1 MRKLFFVLLLS
12 AATALGV
19 NALTVQNTAGNLANL
34 VSDTQI
40 TQLTVTGEMDARDFL
55 FITDQLTELTSLDL
69 SQVAVVAVDGGAVLY
84 GTVTSYPADEIP
96 RTAFFGKKLT
106 SVALPTGLKAIGF
119 AAFAGC
125 YQLQQ
130 VTLPETVTYI
140 DDYAFSGSALTSVE
154 LPSSITGMGKGVFS
168 RCESMTQAVVHA
180 SYVGDFAFLGDYNL
194 SNVTLGS
201 EVQYILR
208 GVFNGCTALQAIDI
222 DPACRIS
229 RIDEEAFINSGLE
242 QIDVTSLGVG
252 TIGDWALAQTQL
264 SSITLPDGMTDLGVG
279 ALSHNLQL
287 NSVLFPGM
295 GHAADPAGRGD
306 GLNGGSLRAPS
317 HKRTLTE
324 VKDYTFAGDGQLNPG
339 SMLKEGVTRV
349 GDFAFYNVSQEIDT
363 MRLPSTITYLG
374 ERAMAGMTGM
384 KVLKTGAAEVP
395 ELGNEVWAGV
405 DQPSVLLLPPDQEST
420 ELYKVA
426 DQWMYFFFKAP
437 DDDFTRGD
445 VNRDGFVNVS
455 DVTALIAYIL
465 GDDIDIDTRA
475 GNMNGDAT
483 INVADVTEL
492 ISYIL
497 NGGASTS
504 LSKLRD
510 SFNRQSMETADALA
524 LPSVAIKAGQ
534 TRSVEVALNNEEH
547 NYTAMQAVVILPEGL
562 TLAGVEGV
570 DRGSQHQ
577 YSMMRHETEENVY
590 ILMGVSHDLAQFA
603 GSEGNI
609 LRMTLIADEDFVA
622 QDAEVAITN
631 ILLSSTDYET
641 YRASEVKARVNDQTG
656 IEQVTADKQVA
667 AVRYINVAGQQS
679 ETPFD
684 GMNIVVTT
692 YTDGTTST
700 VKVIR

>member
-19 NALTVQNTAGNLANL
+19 QALTVQNTAGNLANL

-55 FITDQLTELTSLDL
+55 FITDQLSELTSLDL
-69 SQVAVVAVDGGAVLY
+69 SQVAVVAVNGGSTLY

-106 SVALPTGLKAIGF
+106 SVVLPAGLKAIGY

-168 RCESMTQAVVHA
+168 RCESMEQAIIHA
-180 SYVGDFAFLGDYNL
+180 SYVGDFAFLGDFSLN
-194 SNVTLGS
+194 SVTLGS
-201 EVQYILR
+201 EVQFILR
-208 GVFNGCTALQAIDI
+208 GVFNGCTALQTIDI

-242 QIDVTSLGVG
+242 QIDITSLGLG
-252 TIGDWALAQTQL
+252 TIGDWAFAQTQL
-264 SSITLPDGMTDLGVG
+264 SSFTLPDGMTDLGVG

-287 NSVLFPGM
+287 YSVLFPGM

-306 GLNGGSLRAPS
+306 GLDGGSLRAPS

-339 SMLKEGVTRV
+339 AMLKEGVERI

-363 MRLPSTITYLG
+363 MRLPSTIEYLG
-374 ERAMAGMTGM
+374 ERAMAGMIGM
-384 KVLKTGAAEVP
+384 KVLKTGATTVP
-395 ELGNEVWAGV
+395 ELSNEVWAGV
-405 DQPSVLLLPPDQEST
+405 DQPNVLLLPPDEEST

-426 DQWMYFFFKAP
+426 DQWMFFFFQKP
-437 DDDFTRGD
+437 FLVGD
-445 VNRDGFVNVS
+445 VNNDGFVNVS
-455 DVTALIAYIL
+455 DVTALISYIL
-465 GDDIDIDTRA
+465 GNDIVINEDAAD
-475 GNMNGDAT
+475 MSGDGLL
-483 INVADVTEL
+483 NVADVTQL
-492 ISYIL
+492 IAYIL
-497 NGGASTS
+497 NGGA
-504 LSKLRD
+504 KMPVNMIRD
-510 SFNRQSMETADALA
+510 AIIRQSKATSDVLA
-524 LPSVAIKAGQ
+524 LPTLAIKAGQ

-547 NYTAMQAVVILPEGL
+547 NYTAMQIVVVLPQGL
-562 TLAGVEGV
+562 TLNGVEGV

-577 YSMMRHETEENVY
+577 FSMLRHETEENVY
-590 ILMGVSHDLAQFA
+590 IIMGVSMDLAQFA
-603 GSEGNI
+603 GNEGNI
-609 LRMTLIADEDFVA
+609 LRLTVTADEDFSA
-622 QDAEVAITN
+622 QDAEVLLSD
-631 ILLSSTDYET
+631 ILLVTPNHEVYLANEA
-641 YRASEVKARVNDQTG
+641 RAKVNDQTG
-656 IEQVTADKQVA
+656 IEQVNADKQVA
-667 AVRYINVAGQQS
+667 SVRYINVAGQQS